1 RIWFFNL
8 SFMVLKRQ
16 DILYPELSYKIVGL
30 CFDVYNEIG
39 GDHKEIYIQKAL
51 SVAFKKAGLKIKE
64 QILVPLEYQG
74 VKVGKYILDFI
85 INDSIVVELK
95 VSGRFKKQDFD
106 QLSKYLKNSGLKLGI
121 LVRFSP
127 EGVVFHRVV
136 SLP

>member
-1 RIWFFNL
+1 
-8 SFMVLKRQ
+8 MVLKKQ
-16 DILYPELSYKIVGL
+16 NILYPELSYKIVGL

-39 GDHKEIYIQKAL
+39 GDHKENYIQRAL
-51 SVAFKKAGLKIKE
+51 SVAFKNEGLKIRE
-64 QILVPLEYQG
+64 QISVPLEYQG

-85 INDSIVVELK
+85 IDDLIVVELK

-121 LVRFSP
+121 LVRFSS

-136 SLP
+136 SLF